1 MSPGGMR
8 IGLTKVYNAAASR
21 LSQPPIKMELDKS
34 PIIRKVEYVF
44 IILCQGKSPGPDE
57 IPAQIVKRVGSK
69 LVEVLHDITT
79 KA

>member
-1 MSPGGMR
+1 
-8 IGLTKVYNAAASR
+8 
-21 LSQPPIKMELDKS
+21 MELDKS